1 MTAIVKYSA
10 GNVQSVLCA
19 LERLGT
25 SAVVTDDPMVLRA
38 ADRVIFPGVGEAST
52 AMKYLADTKLDGVL
66 SQLSQPFLGICLGM
80 QLMCQKSQEHDTA
93 CLGIFDTTVTRFPA
107 SPRWKIPHM
116 GWNNLQC
123 NDNLLFRNIPDELW
137 CYFVHSYYVPE
148 MKYTIASCE
157 YADTIFSAAIQKDN
171 FFGVQFHPEKSGP
184 YGALILKNFLELT

>member
-93 CLGIFDTTVTRFPA
+93 CRMI
-107 SPRWKIPHM
+107 
-116 GWNNLQC
+116 
-123 NDNLLFRNIPDELW
+123 
-137 CYFVHSYYVPE
+137 
-148 MKYTIASCE
+148 
-157 YADTIFSAAIQKDN
+157 
-171 FFGVQFHPEKSGP
+171 
-184 YGALILKNFLELT
+184 